1 MRILSLLFFA
11 MLAAPVAQAQPHLYD
26 LTDMPTDF
34 YFESPGT
41 RGLTKMRFIGM
52 EHGAYLFESLLE
64 KPDGTRTITLVRVN
78 NQSQTLSIQN
88 DQGATVFAPH
98 DCGPSL
104 GACAYSVMQ
113 DGNLYLLKKQTFIV
127 DGVMVSDTMIQANGA
142 WVPFRRTCS
151 TYDTFGFWIDSINIR
166 NGQEESASTRSLP
179 ALTPAPETRLKR
191 LRRICAGGA
200 MTS

>member
-1 MRILSLLFFA
+1 MRILCLLFFTI
-11 MLAAPVAQAQPHLYD
+11 LAAPMAQAQPHLYD
-26 LTDMPTDF
+26 LTDMPADF

-64 KPDGTRTITLVRVN
+64 KPDGTQTTALVRVN

-104 GACAYSVMQ
+104 GVCAYSVMQ
-113 DGNLYLLKKQTFIV
+113 DGTLYLLKKQTFIT

-151 TYDTFGFWIDSINIR
+151 TYDTFGFWIDSISIR
-166 NGQEESASTRSLP
+166 DGQEESVSTRSLP
-179 ALTPAPETRLKR
+179 ALTPAPETRLKH